1 MQHGEQQS
9 AQQDYDP
16 VQTDHDGDSS
26 GYTYEGDNRRPSS
39 RGSKHGLEQ
48 GGVYGGQGYQGH
60 YDSPN
65 PHSEHMH
72 GDNEEDDD
80 DTW

>member
-1 MQHGEQQS
+1 MQHGEQQN
-9 AQQDYDP
+9 AQPGYGPAQA
-16 VQTDHDGDSS
+16 DHDGDSS
-26 GYTYEGDNRRPSS
+26 AYSYEGENRRPSS

-65 PHSEHMH
+65 PHADYVH
-72 GDNEEDDD
+72 GDDEEDEEM
-80 DTW
+80 W

>member
-9 AQQDYDP
+9 AQQGYGP

-26 GYTYEGDNRRPSS
+26 SYTYEGDNQRPSS
-39 RGSKHGLEQ
+39 RGSKHSLEQ
-48 GGVYGGQGYQGH
+48 GGMYGGQGYQGH

-65 PHSEHMH
+65 PHSEYMH

-80 DTW
+80 TW

>member
-9 AQQDYDP
+9 AQQGYGL
-16 VQTDHDGDSS
+16 VQTDHDGDSP

-39 RGSKHGLEQ
+39 RGSKHSLEQ
-48 GGVYGGQGYQGH
+48 GGGYGSQGYQGH

-65 PHSEHMH
+65 PHSEHAH

-80 DTW
+80 MW